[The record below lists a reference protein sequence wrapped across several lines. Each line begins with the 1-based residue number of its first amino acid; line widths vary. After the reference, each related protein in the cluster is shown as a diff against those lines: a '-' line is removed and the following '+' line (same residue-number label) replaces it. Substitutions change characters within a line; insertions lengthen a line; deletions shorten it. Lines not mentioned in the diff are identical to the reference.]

1 MSSSLCSDLLAS
13 SYVLV
18 AHFATGFAR
27 KEPAMGEILRFLVYR
42 SRLGGIHIGSTSL
55 IFAESRKT
63 HMRRPLFF
71 LALAN
76 PMASFLGF
84 GCDLGRDPIN
94 WDPSPISFVSRKNE
108 EASQA
113 HTHTHTH
120 TLMVSTLLSLR
131 LTDRILMRKEKQ
143 QAFSTRVRLSSSR
156 TTLSTLVH
164 LDKALFFKE
173 REPLMKG
180 EFLPQKERLSLLKS
194 PLVPVERRKR
204 RAGFPQERD
213 LSPSKGLVHARAQAV
228 GPWERSLSLSGVC
241 VRNQPSTGP
250 HTQVTNWVFLAANQG
265 ADRPT
270 GRPTDT
276 TPRWR
281 TLKRRKRTSL
291 RPRPSPPKA
300 RRARA
305 RWSPYT
311 PSTT

>member
-1 MSSSLCSDLLAS
+1 
-13 SYVLV
+13 
-18 AHFATGFAR
+18 
-27 KEPAMGEILRFLVYR
+27 
-42 SRLGGIHIGSTSL
+42 
-55 IFAESRKT
+55 
-63 HMRRPLFF
+63 
-71 LALAN
+71 
-76 PMASFLGF
+76 MASFLGF

-204 RAGFPQERD
+204 SAGFPQERD
-213 LSPSKGLVHARAQAV
+213 LSPSKGLFHAHARRRWDPGSA
-228 GPWERSLSLSGVC
+228 LSLFRGFASGI
-241 VRNQPSTGP
+241 NPAP
-250 HTQVTNWVFLAANQG
+250 DHTPRLRIGSSSRPIRALTDRP
-265 ADRPT
+265 ADRQ
-270 GRPTDT
+270 
-276 TPRWR
+276 TPRQDGGR
-281 TLKRRKRTSL
+281 
-291 RPRPSPPKA
+291 
-300 RRARA
+300 
-305 RWSPYT
+305 
-311 PSTT
+311 